1 MPKEKTFEN
10 LLKEVLKRP
19 SAVIAIDGRCCAG
32 KSSFALWLASL
43 LPKDACNIFKID
55 DFFAPRPR
63 SSARKAGCP
72 PNGKIGGN
80 IDVKRFQ
87 KEVLKPLCARKAVL
101 YKPYNCRSG
110 KFGKARKMEY
120 REVNIIEGSY
130 SMLEAFLPNYDLR
143 IFMTTTPASQHKRL
157 AKRESKEK
165 IKQFEKLWIPL
176 EEKYFKEKKVCA
188 LADVIIKT

>member
-1 MPKEKTFEN
+1 M
-10 LLKEVLKRP
+10 KRP

-63 SSARKAGCP
+63 SSARKAGCSL
-72 PNGKIGGN
+72 NGKIGGN
-80 IDVKRFQ
+80 IDIKRFQ

-101 YKPYNCRSG
+101 YKPYSCRSG
-110 KFGKARKMEY
+110 KFGAMQKIEY
-120 REVNIIEGSY
+120 RKINIIEGSY
-130 SMLEAFLPNYDLR
+130 SMLETFLPNYDLR
-143 IFMTTTPASQHKRL
+143 IFMTTTPAKQRRRL

-176 EEKYFKEKKVCA
+176 EEKYFKEKKIPA